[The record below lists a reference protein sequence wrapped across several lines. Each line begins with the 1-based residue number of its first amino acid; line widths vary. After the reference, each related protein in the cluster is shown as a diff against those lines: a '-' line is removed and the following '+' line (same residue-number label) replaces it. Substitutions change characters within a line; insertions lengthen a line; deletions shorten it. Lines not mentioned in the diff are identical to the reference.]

1 MTDQELCTQYEF
13 IVSMIKSGNADEVV
27 KILDDAIKRIKGV
40 KDSSENDK
48 KQ

>member
-1 MTDQELCTQYEF
+1 
-13 IVSMIKSGNADEVV
+13 MIKSGNADEVV